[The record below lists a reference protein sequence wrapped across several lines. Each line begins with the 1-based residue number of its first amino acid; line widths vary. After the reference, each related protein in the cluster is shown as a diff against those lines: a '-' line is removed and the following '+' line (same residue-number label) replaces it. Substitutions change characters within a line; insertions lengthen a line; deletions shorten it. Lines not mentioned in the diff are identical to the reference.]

1 MYVDQTFQAIERL
14 YYKEVSAFTTPV
26 FHQFL
31 SNLEDF
37 SLSIYGGDNGA
48 GWETKTCEIWSAF
61 VAKLDEFFFDHLQR
75 ITSLTLK
82 ATEEGPIGLE
92 GMNHASLALRPDHMP
107 HLKIV
112 HLEYMFLSP
121 ELRDFLVGHASTLEE
136 VHLRSC
142 LAETDDS
149 MAEDGLHWHELFDA
163 ISSAR
168 PSKLQIFKV
177 TQERPASLPESKRGY
192 DKFDSKVQ
200 DENETTLNAEIEQ
213 ARETAEAREKRV
225 WPHVT
230 VDDKY
235 GMLFEDE
242 EENFLSF
249 REGRDQEAFERLM
262 SIVEG
267 NAGGNEML
275 VDVRDSRGPKPQEW

>member
-1 MYVDQTFQAIERL
+1 MLIVSLQVINRL
-14 YYKEVSAFTTPV
+14 YYKEVSAFTTPA
-26 FHQFL
+26 FHRFL
-31 SNLEDF
+31 SNLDDF

-48 GWETKTCEIWSAF
+48 GWRTNTCEVWSAF
-61 VAKLDEFFFDHLQR
+61 VAKLDQFFFNHLQR

-92 GMNHASLALRPDHMP
+92 GMNHAPLVLRKDHMP
-107 HLKIV
+107 NLKTV
-112 HLEYMFLSP
+112 HLEYLFLSP
-121 ELRDFLVGHASTLEE
+121 DLRDFLVGHVATLEE
-136 VHLRSC
+136 VHFRSC

-163 ISSAR
+163 ISSAQ
-168 PSKLQIFKV
+168 PSKLRLLKV
-177 TQERPASLPESKRGY
+177 TQERPAALPKSKDDCEKY
-192 DKFDSKVQ
+192 DSKLE
-200 DENETTLNAEIEQ
+200 DEDEEALNAEIKQ
-213 ARETAEAREKRV
+213 ARKTVEDGEKGV

-262 SIVEG
+262 SIAQGNFEG
-267 NAGGNEML
+267 KATFADE
-275 VDVRDSRGPKPQEW
+275 